1 MTGTAKRASVEKLYE
16 VTDDAGLIEII
27 EATNASTVAA
37 SFRPRKIRKNRKEH
51 REQLAKI
58 KEEHEAAIA
67 SAKKSF
73 DARKATIDAVFN
85 RNISKLKSDFEHE
98 PEISAG
104 KNVTVT
110 VPTQMR
116 VAELVA
122 AGVKIRK
129 L

>member
-67 SAKKSF
+67 SAKESF
-73 DARKATIDAVFN
+73 DSRKATIDAVFN